1 MCLRIAGHMDF
12 VHTIEDEATRRLS
25 YEGAMHE
32 LHTILAEGMIT
43 GEYINQ
49 DVPEEERIILGTT
62 FVPSASY
69 GPEWGD
75 AEAWKMP
82 GTVGPNSEI
91 TLVAPGGVSG
101 VTGPDGRPKGINYSF
116 VGIFVAI
123 ALLTLFIVGIVAVRR
138 RRAGAETEREDGM
151 EEIEKEI
158 GEDGLLAQNEE
169 MMADIMDESAEDSS
183 IDAANDTPFPQ
194 EEHFEPAFDLS
205 PVNEDPVAPSMD
217 EGSPVSPSISN
228 DRTEQINN
236 SMQSSDLGP
245 MA

>member
-1 MCLRIAGHMDF
+1 MDF

-138 RRAGAETEREDGM
+138 RRVERAYATSAP
-151 EEIEKEI
+151 
-158 GEDGLLAQNEE
+158 LVRLAPVVRSH
-169 MMADIMDESAEDSS
+169 AYDS
-183 IDAANDTPFPQ
+183 DCAPVP
-194 EEHFEPAFDLS
+194 EPMLASSRS
-205 PVNEDPVAPSMD
+205 PAH
-217 EGSPVSPSISN
+217 
-228 DRTEQINN
+228 
-236 SMQSSDLGP
+236 
-245 MA
+245 